1 MIEQMTPTEFVQRRA
16 AGDNLLL
23 LDVREPHEL
32 AQSSVNGALNIPMAQ
47 IPGRLAEL
55 DRDRPI
61 AVLCHSGSRSQAVA
75 GFLLQQGFGQV
86 ANLAGG
92 IVRWKQEVDPAL
104 AL

>member
-1 MIEQMTPTEFVQRRA
+1 MIEEMTPTEFMERRA

-23 LDVREPHEL
+23 LDVREPQEL
-32 AQSSVNGALNIPMAQ
+32 AQSSVEGALHIPMAQ

-61 AVLCHSGSRSQAVA
+61 AVLCHSGNRSKAVV
-75 GFLLQQGFGQV
+75 GFLQQQGFTRV

-92 IVRWKQEVDPAL
+92 IVRWMHEVDPSVAL
-104 AL
+104 